1 MSSPLNA
8 MGRDART
15 DAPKV
20 LCDQLE
26 VSLVITFATC
36 CSADSLLVEAIPPAD
51 ARELE
56 AAE

>member
-8 MGRDART
+8 MGRVART

-20 LCDQLE
+20 HCDQLE
-26 VSLVITFATC
+26 ASLAITFATC
-36 CSADSLLVEAIPPAD
+36 CSADSLLAEAIPPAD

-56 AAE
+56 AVE